1 MPIQIVTLQ
10 LVTFQLVTRHFT
22 AHLPD
27 NSPPLEL
34 ANITTPHNDINEWE
48 HKPGSHHLQ
57 SLDYSNFRYN
67 FRLVG

>member
-34 ANITTPHNDINEWE
+34 ANIKTPHNDINE
-48 HKPGSHHLQ
+48 
-57 SLDYSNFRYN
+57 
-67 FRLVG
+67 

>member
-34 ANITTPHNDINEWE
+34 ANITTPHNDINE
-48 HKPGSHHLQ
+48 
-57 SLDYSNFRYN
+57 
-67 FRLVG
+67 